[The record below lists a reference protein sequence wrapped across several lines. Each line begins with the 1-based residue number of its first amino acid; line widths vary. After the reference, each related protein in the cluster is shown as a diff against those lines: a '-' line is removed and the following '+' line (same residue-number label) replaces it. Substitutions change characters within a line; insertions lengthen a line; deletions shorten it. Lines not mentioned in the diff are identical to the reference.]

1 MCSHGAGGS
10 LKHGHPPGH
19 LHPPWGQPGPPHRG
33 GRGWWYPVPKDAPGS
48 PCCRGNSDGRGGGG
62 CMCVCVCDASIACP
76 PWPPPRALL
85 QGWIMPPPAP
95 EWS

>member
-1 MCSHGAGGS
+1 
-10 LKHGHPPGH
+10 
-19 LHPPWGQPGPPHRG
+19 
-33 GRGWWYPVPKDAPGS
+33 
-48 PCCRGNSDGRGGGG
+48 
-62 CMCVCVCDASIACP
+62 MCVCVCDASIACP